1 MNKALIAA
9 LMAATLLPA
18 GAAQAQTRELRD
30 GRQDIR
36 EEQRELARERRQL
49 DRARA
54 YGDPDDIRR
63 ERRDV
68 REERG
73 DVRDARQDYREDWRD
88 YRQRHRGLYRASR
101 FDAPFRYRP
110 FGVGVT
116 IAPSYWGPR
125 YQVHRVDRWR
135 LPPAGP
141 RQTYVRHYDDLLLVN
156 TRSGRVVRVYRD
168 FFW

>member
-1 MNKALIAA
+1 MRKALIAA
-9 LMAATLLPA
+9 LMAATIIPA
-18 GAAQAQTRELRD
+18 ASAQAQTRELRRD
-30 GRQDIR
+30 REQIR
-36 EEQRELARERRQL
+36 EEQRELRQDQRQL
-49 DRARA
+49 HQAQR
-54 YGDPDDIRR
+54 YGDRGDIRR

-68 REERG
+68 REEYR
-73 DVRDARQDYREDWRD
+73 DVGEARQEYREDWRD
-88 YRQRHRGLYRASR
+88 YRHHNRGLYRAAR

-110 FGVGVT
+110 FNAGVNIGP
-116 IAPSYWGPR
+116 AYWGPR

-156 TRSGRVVRVYRD
+156 TRSGRVAHVYRG